1 MRDGE
6 GSSLRQPFDSHP
18 ARPRISPVHA
28 AWVILV
34 RANHWLRGKN
44 RTMRID
50 LLEDDA
56 DQAALIQQWLQDEG
70 HQVRWFQTSNE
81 LTRALHREVPD
92 VLLLDWVLPE
102 SSGMD
107 VLTWVRQSFLG
118 QIPIVF
124 LTAQESEDHIVRALQ
139 AGADDYLVKPAR
151 RREML
156 ARIQALGRRSG
167 AIGPG
172 SSISNV
178 EPYDIDPG
186 RRLIAVHGEP
196 VELTSKEFDLAVF
209 FFSKVGHLV
218 TRSALLEKVWGRSRV
233 VTTRTV
239 DAHVSRIRKKL
250 SIDENNGWRLIS
262 IYQHGYRLE
271 RTRQPV

>member
-1 MRDGE
+1 
-6 GSSLRQPFDSHP
+6 
-18 ARPRISPVHA
+18 
-28 AWVILV
+28 
-34 RANHWLRGKN
+34 
-44 RTMRID
+44 MRID
-50 LLEDDA
+50 LLEDDP
-56 DQAALIQQWLQDEG
+56 DQAAVIEHWLVEVG
-70 HQVRWFQTSNE
+70 HQVRWFKAGGE

-102 SSGMD
+102 SSGID

-124 LTAQESEDHIVRALQ
+124 LTAQDSEDHVVRALQ

-151 RREML
+151 RRELL

-167 AIGPG
+167 VISPG
-172 SSISNV
+172 TPLSNI
-178 EPYDIDPG
+178 EPYEIDPG
-186 RRLIAVHGEP
+186 RRTVAINGEA
-196 VELTSKEFDLAVF
+196 VELTSKEFDLAVY

-218 TRSALLEKVWGRSRV
+218 TRSALLEKVWGRSRI

-250 SIDENNGWRLIS
+250 AIDESHGWRLIS

-271 RTRQPV
+271 RLKSAE